1 MSETPQGLLAPGGM
15 FGDFR
20 VRKELGR
27 GGMGMVYLLEDEE
40 TGANYAAKIL
50 YPEAEIRDHKDAVG
64 RFLREAEIAMAV
76 EHPNLVHVYAVGRDP
91 ETRLGYMIMDYLP
104 GGSLHDLIMERLVRK
119 QGPLPVRQ
127 SVALVRQIASALCAV
142 ERNGVVHRD
151 IKSENILFDEE
162 GVAKLTDLGIA
173 KRTNAGPKDVTLTLP
188 NVMIGTPAYMSPEH
202 LMDSKKVD
210 IRSDIYSL
218 GIVLWEMLAG
228 EPPNA
233 GLTTSELI
241 DKVYGRAIDAEYPS
255 EEKANE
261 MINAV
266 TKTKDNVDAYFINSG
281 AADCD
286 QLKNIYASKV
296 EESKEDLEALRK
308 IVAVFSLL
316 NCTESDVYYT
326 AAEYAHNIEPTA
338 GTAAG
343 CAYSYFKRGNVDK
356 SLEYFDQAIS
366 LEEDNAKKA
375 EYNYK
380 AAVIANSDK
389 KYSRAK
395 SYCKTAIGLNGR
407 KGSYYI
413 LLANIYA
420 AAPNWSDKP
429 ELNPCKYYAVLDK
442 LNRAKAVD
450 ESVAAEANR
459 LIGIYKEHTP
469 DPANLFFLG
478 IKQGDTV
485 HVGGLID
492 EDVTV
497 R

>member
-1 MSETPQGLLAPGGM
+1 MSETPQGLLAPGEM

-127 SVALVRQIASALCAV
+127 SVALVRQIASALCAI
-142 ERNGVVHRD
+142 ERSGVVHRD
-151 IKSENILFDEE
+151 IKSENILFGEG

-202 LMDSKKVD
+202 LMDSKKAD

-228 EPPNA
+228 ELPNA

-241 DKVYGRAIDAEYPS
+241 A
-255 EEKANE
+255 KAYSRKR
-261 MINAV
+261 IPDIR
-266 TKTKDNVDAYFINSG
+266 TKRPRLPRRIV
-281 AADCD
+281 
-286 QLKNIYASKV
+286 L
-296 EESKEDLEALRK
+296 LLRK
-308 IVAVFSLL
+308 M
-316 NCTESDVYYT
+316 T
-326 AAEYAHNIEPTA
+326 APRPETRFQHPEEILAFLDEYAERTRRN
-338 GTAAG
+338 
-343 CAYSYFKRGNVDK
+343 FQM
-356 SLEYFDQAIS
+356 F
-366 LEEDNAKKA
+366 
-375 EYNYK
+375 
-380 AAVIANSDK
+380 
-389 KYSRAK
+389 
-395 SYCKTAIGLNGR
+395 
-407 KGSYYI
+407 
-413 LLANIYA
+413 LA
-420 AAPNWSDKP
+420 
-429 ELNPCKYYAVLDK
+429 
-442 LNRAKAVD
+442 
-450 ESVAAEANR
+450 SVAAISSFVLLLAVWLLLR
-459 LIGIYKEHTP
+459 AH
-469 DPANLFFLG
+469 
-478 IKQGDTV
+478 
-485 HVGGLID
+485 
-492 EDVTV
+492 
-497 R
+497 

>member
-1 MSETPQGLLAPGGM
+1 MAGAAQGMLEPGGM

-20 VRKELGR
+20 VLKELGR
-27 GGMGMVYLLEDEE
+27 GGMGAVYLLKDEE
-40 TGANYAAKIL
+40 AGANYAAKIL

-173 KRTNAGPKDVTLTLP
+173 KRTNAGPKDVTLTVT
-188 NVMIGTPAYMSPEH
+188 NVMIGTPAYMAPEH

-241 DKVYGRAIDAEYPS
+241 A
-255 EEKANE
+255 KASRRKR
-261 MINAV
+261 IPDIR
-266 TKTKDNVDAYFINSG
+266 TKRPHLPRRIVI
-281 AADCD
+281 
-286 QLKNIYASKV
+286 L
-296 EESKEDLEALRK
+296 LRK
-308 IVAVFSLL
+308 MTSPRAEARFQHPEEILTFL
-316 NCTESDVYYT
+316 D
-326 AAEYAHNIEPTA
+326 EYAERTRRKFQIFLA
-338 GTAAG
+338 G
-343 CAYSYFKRGNVDK
+343 V
-356 SLEYFDQAIS
+356 
-366 LEEDNAKKA
+366 
-375 EYNYK
+375 
-380 AAVIANSDK
+380 AAVSSVVLLLAVW
-389 KYSRAK
+389 
-395 SYCKTAIGLNGR
+395 
-407 KGSYYI
+407 I
-413 LLANIYA
+413 LL
-420 AAPNWSDKP
+420 
-429 ELNPCKYYAVLDK
+429 
-442 LNRAKAVD
+442 RA
-450 ESVAAEANR
+450 
-459 LIGIYKEHTP
+459 H
-469 DPANLFFLG
+469 
-478 IKQGDTV
+478 
-485 HVGGLID
+485 
-492 EDVTV
+492 
-497 R
+497 